1 MTIVRSIRFGLIAAL
16 LALLALPATGSSST
30 PPASPPVQVPASAG
44 QTVTRTWTGVIPPS
58 AGGTATST
66 CKDRPPSEVD
76 EHDVRILAP
85 AGGYAKVTMTATFTI
100 TFANPSVNND
110 EVLTVINKDV
120 TETGGGEEEGN
131 TSNEVGSSD
140 TSGGTET
147 VTGTNLPTATYAAL
161 ACGFVNLPGNTP
173 YQGKLVVTTK
183 PVQPPLASADAK
195 GMAFSASV
203 PADPQRDEGEPLIQI
218 APDGTTYTC
227 GPTGFSNASDYAQV
241 STDGGKQ
248 FHLMGEPPR
257 GQQGT
262 GGGGDCSL
270 ATSPTRNA
278 GGAFNYAYS
287 GLGPLTNF
295 TTSKSSDNGHTLI
308 SSPVSG
314 ATIPGVDRQWE
325 TFLDTDTVLLNYNQQ
340 APRQVVVQK
349 STDGGLTF
357 GLRVP
362 GSAPDPDFP
371 GPLRSL
377 PAALNPKHNGQPVAY
392 FPWSTGHDIDLSV
405 SFDGGSTFST
415 CRAAIAP
422 GQPTLFT
429 TADSDSA
436 GNIYMAY
443 GENTTFHTY
452 ATALRN
458 ADLVKCSE
466 GTDKNPSANPGFSK
480 PVQVD
485 RDAVRSTVFPWLVA
499 GGAPGHVAVAFYGS
513 ETDGDP
519 NSGDFKGSWNVYVN
533 QSLNLLSSGATFSQ
547 TKATTHP
554 IHYDSICLNG
564 LGCDVS
570 GGDRSLA
577 DFFAIGYDRARGI
590 LQVVYDTTYKRPG
603 DAEGTVATP
612 TVVTQVAGP
621 SNGTGSVTAA
631 HPRTLRSSS
640 ADAKGDAIADYSSL
654 GTPPSPKVEPAADF
668 RNVSVGPGPKGGFR
682 LTMQLDSLSDAN
694 LQKAVSDSLSQR
706 IIWMFRWF
714 NGYRSA
720 AAQARWS
727 PSGGFRFGFNDFT
740 VGSAQCGSTGDKC
753 LQYPGDQ
760 PIAGKVDQNAGTI
773 TLDVPAA
780 KLKTLKGGQGP
791 GQRPAEV
798 AAQPGDRLF
807 DGTAFSLG
815 DPSPTGGTDQ
825 SFMTPLDNAPSMD
838 FLVPGATGIV
848 GSAGSG
854 AARNSSGGINAC
866 GPPAGLRRVSVRP
879 RGRGVR
885 IAFRRTARALST
897 RADAYQESVGRR
909 IGAERRVAGF
919 ADRRRSFTWSGRSKR
934 AGVRVRDGYVL
945 VQLRTRTRQGTGVR
959 SFTLLRRGGRYLKR
973 PAYVKRSACVLLRSF
988 RIGRPVFGGTTRR
1001 KLGVALRIRKA
1012 GRVRMTLRRDGR
1024 VVRRLA
1030 NRRLQPGGRIVL
1042 HIRPRAL
1049 RVAAYR
1055 VRVDVRSAGKRRAAV
1070 LTARR
1075 L

>member
-1 MTIVRSIRFGLIAAL
+1 MTIVRTMRFWLGVAL
-16 LALLALPATGSSST
+16 LALLVLPATGSSST
-30 PPASPPVQVPASAG
+30 PPASPPVAVPSSPG
-44 QTVTRTWTGVIPPS
+44 GTVTRTWTGVIPPS
-58 AGGTATST
+58 QAGTATST
-66 CKDRPPSEVD
+66 CKGRPPGEVD
-76 EHDVRILAP
+76 EHDVRIAAP
-85 AGGYAKVTMTATFTI
+85 AGGYAHVAMTATFTI

-110 EVLTVINKDV
+110 EVLTVIDKDV
-120 TETGGGEEEGN
+120 AETGGGEQEGN

-140 TSGGTET
+140 TSAGTET
-147 VTGTNLPTATYAAL
+147 VTGSNLVTGTYAAL
-161 ACGFVNLPGNTP
+161 ACGFVNIPGNTP

-183 PVQPPLASADAK
+183 PVQPPLASAGAQ

-295 TTSKSSDNGHTLI
+295 TTSKSADNGHTLV
-308 SSPVSG
+308 SSPQSG

-362 GSAPDPDFP
+362 GSAPNPDFP

-377 PAALNPKHNGQPVAY
+377 PASQNPKHNGQPVAY

-422 GQPTLFT
+422 GTPTLFT
-429 TADSDSA
+429 TADSDSQ
-436 GNIYMAY
+436 GNLYMAY

-458 ADLVKCSE
+458 ADLAKCSE
-466 GTDKNPSANPGFSK
+466 GTDKNPSANPGFTK

-499 GGAPGHVAVAFYGS
+499 GGAPGRVAVAFYGS

-519 NSGDFKGSWNVYVN
+519 NNGAFKGSWNVYVN
-533 QSLNLLSSGATFSQ
+533 QSLNLLSGAATFSQ

-612 TVVTQVAGP
+612 TVFSQVAGP
-621 SNGTGSVTAA
+621 SNGGGSVTAA
-631 HPRTLRSSS
+631 HPATLRSSS

-654 GTPPSPKVEPAADF
+654 GTPPAPKAEPAADF
-668 RNVSVGPGPKGGFR
+668 RSVSVGAGPKGGFR
-682 LTMQLDSLSDAN
+682 LTMKLDSLSDAD

-706 IIWMFRWF
+706 IIWVFRWF
-714 NGYRSA
+714 NGYRAA

-727 PSGGFRFGFNDFT
+727 PSTGFRFGFNDFT
-740 VGSAQCGSTGDKC
+740 VGSAQCGSDSDKC

-760 PIAGKVDQNAGTI
+760 PIAGKFDQKTGTI

-780 KLKTLKGGQGP
+780 KLKALRGGQGP
-791 GQRPAEV
+791 GQRPAQV
-798 AAQPGDRLF
+798 PAQPGDRLY

-815 DPSPTGGTDQ
+815 DPSPTGGADQ

-838 FLVPGATGIV
+838 FLVPGA
-848 GSAGSG
+848 SALG
-854 AARNSSGGINAC
+854 AAGLAGNSSGGLDAC
-866 GPPAGLRRVSVRP
+866 GPPAGLRNVAVVP

-885 IAFRRTARALST
+885 IAFQRTRRNLGT
-897 RADAYQESVGRR
+897 RADAYQESIGRR
-909 IGAERRVAGF
+909 IGAERRVASF
-919 ADRRRSFTWSGRSKR
+919 AHRRRSFTWGGQANRQG
-934 AGVRVRDGYVL
+934 ARVRDGYVL
-945 VQLRTRTRQGTGVR
+945 VQLRTRTSQGAGVR
-959 SFTLLRRGGRYLKR
+959 SFTLLRRGARYRKR
-973 PAYVKRSACVLLRSF
+973 PAYTKRSACVLLRSF
-988 RIGRPVFGGTTRR
+988 RIARPVFGGTTRKR
-1001 KLGVALRIRKA
+1001 LGVVLRIRKA
-1012 GRVRMTLRRDGR
+1012 GRVRVTLRRNGH

-1030 NRRLQPGGRIVL
+1030 NRRLRPGGRIVL
-1042 HIRPRAL
+1042 HVRPRKL

>member
-1 MTIVRSIRFGLIAAL
+1 MVRTIRLSLAGAL
-16 LALLALPATGSSST
+16 VALLALPATGSSST
-30 PPASPPVQVPASAG
+30 PPASPPVQVPATAG

-58 AGGTATST
+58 QGGTATST
-66 CKDRPPSEVD
+66 CKDRPPGEVD
-76 EHDVRILAP
+76 EHDVRIAAP
-85 AGGYAKVTMTATFTI
+85 AGGYAKVAMTATFTI
-100 TFANPSVNND
+100 TFANPSANND
-110 EVLTVINKDV
+110 EVLTVINKDIA
-120 TETGGGEEEGN
+120 ETGGGEQEGN

-140 TSGGTET
+140 TSSGTET
-147 VTGTNLPTATYAAL
+147 VTGANLPTATYAAL
-161 ACGFVNLPGNTP
+161 ACGFINLPGNTP
-173 YQGKLVVTTK
+173 YQGKLVVATK
-183 PVQPPLASADAK
+183 PVQPPLASAGAQ
-195 GMAFSASV
+195 GMSFSASV

-262 GGGGDCSL
+262 GGGGDCAL
-270 ATSPTRNA
+270 ATAPTRNA
-278 GGAFNYAYS
+278 GGAFNYSYS

-295 TTSKSSDNGHTLI
+295 TTSTSADNGHTLV
-308 SSPVSG
+308 SSPQSG

-325 TFLDTDTVLLNYNQQ
+325 TFLDTNTVLLNYNQQ

-357 GLRVP
+357 GVRVP
-362 GSAPDPDFP
+362 GSAPNPDFP
-371 GPLRSL
+371 GPLRTL
-377 PAALNPKHNGQPVAY
+377 PASLNPKHNGQPLAY

-405 SFDGGSTFST
+405 SFDGGSTFTT
-415 CRAAIAP
+415 CRGAIAP

-429 TADSDSA
+429 TADSDSG

-452 ATALRN
+452 VTALHN
-458 ADLVKCSE
+458 ADLAKCAE
-466 GTDKNPSANPGFSK
+466 PTDKNPSANPGFSK

-499 GGAPGHVAVAFYGS
+499 GGAPGRVAVAFYGS

-519 NSGDFKGSWNVYVN
+519 NSGEFKGSWNVYVN
-533 QSLNLLSSGATFSQ
+533 QSLNALSTGATFSQ

-577 DFFAIGYDRARGI
+577 DFFAIGYDRTRRI
-590 LQVVYDTTYKRPG
+590 LQVVYDTTYKIPG
-603 DAEGTVATP
+603 QAEGSIATP
-612 TVVTQVAGP
+612 TVVSQVAGP
-621 SNGTGSVTAA
+621 SNGGGSVTAA
-631 HPRTLRSSS
+631 HPAVLRSSS
-640 ADAKGDAIADYSSL
+640 ADAKGDGFADYSSL

-668 RNVSVGPGPKGGFR
+668 RSVSVGAGPKGGFR
-682 LTMQLDSLSDAN
+682 VTMKLDSLSDAN
-694 LQKAVSDSLSQR
+694 LQKAVGDSASQR
-706 IIWMFRWF
+706 IIWVFRWF
-714 NGYRSA
+714 NGYRAA

-727 PSGGFRFGFNDFT
+727 PANGFQFGYNDYT
-740 VGSAQCGSTGDKC
+740 VAAAQCGSSSDKC

-760 PIAGKVDQNAGTI
+760 AITGKADQATGTL
-773 TLDVPAA
+773 TLDVPAS

-791 GQRPAEV
+791 GQRPAQV

-815 DPSPTGGTDQ
+815 DASPTGGADQ
-825 SFMTPLDNAPSMD
+825 SYMYPMDNAPAMD
-838 FLVPGATGIV
+838 FLVPG
-848 GSAGSG
+848 G
-854 AARNSSGGINAC
+854 AAAGGPGAGGAGGLGNSSGGINAC
-866 GPPAGLRRVSVRP
+866 GPPAGLRDVAVVP

-885 IAFRRTARALST
+885 IAFKRTARALGT
-897 RADAYQESVGRR
+897 RADAYQESLGRR
-909 IGAERRVAGF
+909 IGAERRVASF
-919 ADRRRSFTWSGRSKR
+919 TNHRRSFTWNGRANRK
-934 AGVRVRDGYVL
+934 GVTVRDGYVL
-945 VQLRTRTRQGTGVR
+945 VQLRTRTGAGTGVR

-973 PAYVKRSACVLLRSF
+973 PAYTKRSACVLLRTF
-988 RIGRPVFGGTTRR
+988 RIARPVFGGTTRR
-1001 KLGVALRIRKA
+1001 RLGVAVRIRKA
-1012 GRVRMTLRRDGR
+1012 GRVRVTLRHNGR
-1024 VVRRLA
+1024 VVRKLA
-1030 NRRLQPGGRIVL
+1030 NRKLRAGGRIVL
-1042 HIRPRAL
+1042 HVRPRRL
-1049 RVAAYR
+1049 SVAAYR
-1055 VRVDVRSAGKRRAAV
+1055 VRVDVRSQGKRRAAV